1 VLLLVGMARREDTT
15 RLNVTLTP
23 EHAAKLSRLA
33 EQAYTLE
40 GTLARSLLSRAIDEA
55 DIDSRSMVELLNG
68 IPGAL
73 ERAQVGREQARSG
86 HTVALDDL

>member
-1 VLLLVGMARREDTT
+1 MARREETT

-55 DIDSRSMVELLNG
+55 DIDSRGMVELLNG

-73 ERAQVGREQARSG
+73 ERALLGRSQAREG
-86 HTVALDDL
+86 DTIALDDLL

>member
-1 VLLLVGMARREDTT
+1 MARHEETT

-55 DIDSRSMVELLNG
+55 DIDGGGMVELLSG
-68 IPGAL
+68 IPGSL
-73 ERAQVGREQARSG
+73 ERAQLGRAQARKG
-86 HTVALDDL
+86 DTIPLDDL

>member
-1 VLLLVGMARREDTT
+1 MTAPRDST
-15 RLNVTLTP
+15 RLNVTLAP
-23 EHAAKLSRLA
+23 EQAAKLSRLA

-40 GTLARSLLSRAIDEA
+40 GTLARSLLSRAIDDA

-73 ERAQVGREQARSG
+73 ERAQFGREQARTG
-86 HTVALDDL
+86 DTIPLDDL

>member
-1 VLLLVGMARREDTT
+1 MTVMADRPDTT

-33 EQAYTLE
+33 EHAYTLE

-55 DIDSRSMVELLNG
+55 DIDSRGMVELLNG
-68 IPGAL
+68 IPGAR
-73 ERAQVGREQARSG
+73 ERAELGREQARSG
-86 HTVALDDL
+86 NTIALDDL